1 MGNEKGA
8 WKGIV
13 LGLTSSVVFALVVP
27 WGTWATTQIYDLR
40 QRLAEDKIMAEF
52 VRSQLSELKEEQAR
66 TTKEITELEHFLH
79 DGTMFIGETVYNIVG
94 GKVKVAREHLQQ
106 ALDHIKMGG

>member
-1 MGNEKGA
+1 MKGGDDMGAEKGA

-52 VRSQLSELKEEQAR
+52 VKVQLVDLKEEQQR
-66 TTKEITELEHFLH
+66 TTKAITELRIALETHMSKSADNFG
-79 DGTMFIGETVYNIVG
+79 DNYGT
-94 GKVKVAREHLQQ
+94 Q
-106 ALDHIKMGG
+106 AKGRPQF